1 MRSFEIIHKLV
12 QSLLHCLTPVVRNTL
27 LLTVDHAH
35 SRLGQESFSLCFNVP
50 GTALIFQTAALCSR
64 MITQD
69 FQTEDSSIRGMWEQV
84 LIKHRYR
91 RPRSAY
97 LHVMRHTFMYNKNH
111 TASFRAVHINSR
123 SVWVLKCC
131 CLCHCNL
138 HHQDLLSVP
147 FIPGLSCVCVCVVV
161 FPCFFFTW
169 IM

>member
-1 MRSFEIIHKLV
+1 MSS
-12 QSLLHCLTPVVRNTL
+12 QSRYLSNFILICPKHLQHMNSIWKSC
-27 LLTVDHAH
+27 H

-64 MITQD
+64 MISQD